1 MVNQQRLQELYEK
14 GRQSGFKLPKS
25 VTVKKEYSYEGYLIH
40 IFRHNLLGDL
50 GRIVIIPNSNTKTN
64 IHCEIAGDPDDPMTK
79 RRQKIFE
86 PIARE
91 ITEAM
96 DEILGKS
103 DEAVDEYNIQNEGCL
118 IPSKVFPCPKCNEV
132 TAMMLFDDNATTQSE
147 LEDHVRLMYSKVKE
161 LNVPTWV
168 VGKEIEI
175 ESPDGIKY
183 GKAISMKV
191 WPNREEVKY
200 RDSNEFN
207 YMIDTYM
214 NSHCSKII
222 NI

>member
-64 IHCEIAGDPDDPMTK
+64 IHYEIAGDPDDPMTK

-132 TAMMLFDDNATTQSE
+132 TAMMLFDDNATTQGE

-175 ESPDGIKY
+175 ESPDGIQY

-200 RDSNEFN
+200 IDSNEFN
-207 YMIDTYM
+207 HIIDTYM

>member
-1 MVNQQRLQELYEK
+1 
-14 GRQSGFKLPKS
+14 
-25 VTVKKEYSYEGYLIH
+25 
-40 IFRHNLLGDL
+40 
-50 GRIVIIPNSNTKTN
+50 
-64 IHCEIAGDPDDPMTK
+64 
-79 RRQKIFE
+79 
-86 PIARE
+86 
-91 ITEAM
+91 
-96 DEILGKS
+96 
-103 DEAVDEYNIQNEGCL
+103 
-118 IPSKVFPCPKCNEV
+118 
-132 TAMMLFDDNATTQSE
+132 MMLFDDNATTQSE

>member
-1 MVNQQRLQELYEK
+1 MVSQERLQELYEK
-14 GRQSGFKLPKS
+14 GRQFGFKLPKS
-25 VTVKKEYSYEGYLIH
+25 VTVKKEHSYEGYLIH
-40 IFRHNLLGDL
+40 IFRHDLLGEL
-50 GRIVIIPNSNTKTN
+50 GRIVIIPGSNTKTN
-64 IHCEIAGDPDDPMTK
+64 IHCEISGDPDDPMTK

-86 PIARE
+86 PIVKE

-103 DEAVDEYNIQNEGCL
+103 DEAAEKYDVKNEEYI
-118 IPSKVFPCPKCNEV
+118 IPSKVFPCPVCNEI
-132 TAMMLFDDNATTQSE
+132 TAMMLFDDNATTQGE

-168 VGKEIEI
+168 VGKEIEM
-175 ESPDGIKY
+175 ESLDGIKY
-183 GKAISMKV
+183 AKAISMKV

-200 RDSNEFN
+200 IDSNEFN
-207 YMIDTYM
+207 HMIDTYM
-214 NSHCSKII
+214 NSHCSKTV

>member
-1 MVNQQRLQELYEK
+1 MQELYEK

-40 IFRHNLLGDL
+40 IFRHDLLGDL

-103 DEAVDEYNIQNEGCL
+103 YEAVDEYNIQNEGSL

-132 TAMMLFDDNATTQSE
+132 TAMMLFDDNATIQSE
-147 LEDHVRLMYSKVKE
+147 LQQ
-161 LNVPTWV
+161 
-168 VGKEIEI
+168 
-175 ESPDGIKY
+175 
-183 GKAISMKV
+183 
-191 WPNREEVKY
+191 
-200 RDSNEFN
+200 F
-207 YMIDTYM
+207 
-214 NSHCSKII
+214 
-222 NI
+222 

>member
-1 MVNQQRLQELYEK
+1 MVDQQRLQELYEK
-14 GRQSGFKLPKS
+14 GKQSGFKLPKS

-40 IFRHNLLGDL
+40 IFRHDLLGEL
-50 GRIVIIPNSNTKTN
+50 GRIVIIPDSNTKTN

-91 ITEAM
+91 ITKAM
-96 DEILGKS
+96 DEILDKS
-103 DEAVDEYNIQNEGCL
+103 DEAADEYNIKNEDYI
-118 IPSKVFPCPKCNEV
+118 IPSKVFPCPVCNEI
-132 TAMMLFDDNATTQSE
+132 TAMMLFDDKATTQGE
-147 LEDHVRLMYSKVKE
+147 LEDHVRLMYSKVTE
-161 LNVPTWV
+161 LNVPIWI

-183 GKAISMKV
+183 AKAISMKV

-200 RDSNEFN
+200 IDSNEFN
-207 YMIDTYM
+207 HMIDTYM
-214 NSHCSKII
+214 NSHCSKTVSI
-222 NI
+222 

>member
-40 IFRHNLLGDL
+40 IFRHDLLGDL

-64 IHCEIAGDPDDPMTK
+64 IHCEIAGDPDDTMTK

-91 ITEAM
+91 ITKAM

-103 DEAVDEYNIQNEGCL
+103 DEAVDEILRNGLEQSTEQYNATNIGHGELGGRNAVFENAYNTLLAQETNYNIL
-118 IPSKVFPCPKCNEV
+118 IQETGGADLAKL
-132 TAMMLFDDNATTQSE
+132 AMESAALDLTYQSLYTTIGKMNQLS
-147 LEDHVRLMYSKVKE
+147 L
-161 LNVPTWV
+161 LN
-168 VGKEIEI
+168 
-175 ESPDGIKY
+175 Y
-183 GKAISMKV
+183 L
-191 WPNREEVKY
+191 
-200 RDSNEFN
+200 
-207 YMIDTYM
+207 
-214 NSHCSKII
+214 
-222 NI
+222 

>member
-1 MVNQQRLQELYEK
+1 MVNQQRLQALYEK

-25 VTVKKEYSYEGYLIH
+25 VTVKKEYSYEG
-40 IFRHNLLGDL
+40 
-50 GRIVIIPNSNTKTN
+50 
-64 IHCEIAGDPDDPMTK
+64 
-79 RRQKIFE
+79 
-86 PIARE
+86 
-91 ITEAM
+91 
-96 DEILGKS
+96 
-103 DEAVDEYNIQNEGCL
+103 CL
-118 IPSKVFPCPKCNEV
+118 IPSKVFPCPECNEV
-132 TAMMLFDDNATTQSE
+132 IAMILFDNNATTQSE

-200 RDSNEFN
+200 IDSNEFN
-207 YMIDTYM
+207 HMIDIYI
-214 NSHCSKII
+214 NSHCSRTVTI
-222 NI
+222 